1 VRTLFGGR
9 SMAANRRGTLRPMTL
24 QAQFADSAYA
34 QDMLGDDEDIIHA
47 AKAPRARHKRT
58 VIAFVGMAFE
68 AKIAAGP
75 GVLVLTRHSRRELS
89 AAAKQAARLGYRGII
104 SFGVAG
110 GLAANLQPG
119 NWVVASSIVESEATR
134 STDAVWSGKLC
145 DAIKGARLAPIMG
158 VDAPVAEPETKRALH
173 RTTGA
178 AAVDM
183 ESHVVARVAAEHGL
197 AFTALRVIVDPVDR
211 AIPPAAL
218 VGMGPGVR
226 ADAAAVLREV
236 IARPAQLSS
245 LLRVSLDAYLAR
257 TEMLRVRELLGPHF
271 GLAESSRP
279 EAAQSTFAVPDL
291 AVGDLAVSDL
301 AVEDLAASGVAAYR
315 SPA

>member
-1 VRTLFGGR
+1 
-9 SMAANRRGTLRPMTL
+9 MTPPT
-24 QAQFADSAYA
+24 QIADATYA
-34 QDMLGDDEDIIHA
+34 EDILVGGEGISRA
-47 AKAPRARHKRT
+47 ADAMGAHRRHT

-89 AAAKQAARLGYRGII
+89 MAAQHAAHLGCRGII

-110 GLAANLQPG
+110 GLAANLRPG
-119 NWVVASSIVESEATR
+119 DWVVASAIVESNTTR

-145 DAIKGARLAPIMG
+145 DAIKGATFAPIMG
-158 VDAPVAEPETKRALH
+158 VDAPVAESGHKRALH

-183 ESHVVARVAAEHGL
+183 ESHVVAKVAAEHGL
-197 AFTALRVIVDPVDR
+197 AFAALRVIVDPADR
-211 AIPPAAL
+211 TIPPAAL
-218 VGMGPGVR
+218 LGMGSGIR

-236 IARPAQLSS
+236 IARPAQLSG
-245 LLRVSLDAYLAR
+245 LLRVSLDAYVAR
-257 TEMLRVRELLGPHF
+257 SEMLRVRQLLGPHF
-271 GLAESSRP
+271 GLGDSSRAES
-279 EAAQSTFAVPDL
+279 AQPAFGVADLAVPDL
-291 AVGDLAVSDL
+291 AISDL
-301 AVEDLAASGVAAYR
+301 SPSGVAAYR